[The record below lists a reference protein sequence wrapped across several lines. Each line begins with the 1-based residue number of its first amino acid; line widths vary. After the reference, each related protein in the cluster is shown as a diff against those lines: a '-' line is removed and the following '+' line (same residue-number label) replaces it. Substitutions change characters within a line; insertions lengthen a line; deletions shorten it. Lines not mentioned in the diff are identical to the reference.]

1 VENERTGETGGD
13 RLLTVREC
21 ARRADVTEQA
31 IHDAL
36 KNPGSPLKPIKTREE
51 RLPREPIY
59 ILESTFESWNAQR
72 EQLKR
77 QGRPRKLQP
86 AG

>member
-1 VENERTGETGGD
+1 
-13 RLLTVREC
+13 LLTVREC

-51 RLPREPIY
+51 RAPGEPI
-59 ILESTFESWNAQR
+59 LVRESTFESWNAQR

-77 QGRPRKLQP
+77 QGRPRRVQS
-86 AG
+86 AA